1 MRSETIADK
10 KILIVDDFGDMR
22 MMLVNIM
29 RMLGADDVDSAND
42 GESAIVAMEQK
53 KYDIILCDYNLGKG
67 KDGQQVLEEARYR
80 ELIDISTVY
89 IMVTAESSRTM
100 VMGAIEYEPDSYLSK
115 PFSKDLIK
123 VRIERA
129 LAKKQD
135 LNEVYQA
142 VRNRQLEKAIALLD
156 EKLAKKPKNAGELMR
171 VKADLCLKA
180 GNTKC
185 SADVYERVL
194 AMREVPWAKLGI
206 GKVLFLRKRYQEA
219 VEIFRDLSNTNPEM
233 TASLDWLARC
243 YQMMDETDKARET
256 LENALE
262 LSPRVIRRQQAFGD
276 ISLQTGDYAKAENA
290 FSQAAKLGK
299 NSVHNNP
306 QIYASLARSQ
316 IFQEKH
322 DAALQSVGNIKKVFG
337 KEQNAGIFTA
347 AGEAMVYHHK
357 GDQQKSAQ
365 ALDKASQLYDE
376 SLDHSNND
384 ITLELAKVAADLGD
398 SDKAQAL
405 LKVAIQNNHED
416 DEFLHAVTATLREAG
431 LNENPEDYV
440 AELKKEVVEKNNR
453 GVMLMQKGQLA
464 EAVDLFKQAAAQM
477 KGNLIINTNAAR
489 AIIMMMEKHGT
500 SEEGLKMVRQY
511 LERLRRMDDADEA
524 LKALTA
530 RLQKVVSAEV
540 E

>member
-1 MRSETIADK
+1 MRSEKIADK
-10 KILIVDDFGDMR
+10 NILIVDDFGDMR

-29 RMLGADDVDSAND
+29 RMLGANDVDSAND
-42 GESAIVAMEQK
+42 GESAIAAMEQK
-53 KYDIILCDYNLGKG
+53 KYDIVLCDYNLGKG
-67 KDGQQVLEEARYR
+67 KDGQQVLEEARHR
-80 ELIDISTVY
+80 ELIDMSTVY

-135 LNEVYQA
+135 LDEVYQA
-142 VRNRQLEKAIALLD
+142 VRNRQLDKAITLLD
-156 EKLAKKPKNAGELMR
+156 EKLAKKPKNASELMR

-185 SADVYERVL
+185 SAEIYERIL

-206 GKVLFLRKRYQEA
+206 GKVLFQRKQYQEA
-219 VEIFRDLSNTNPEM
+219 AEIFRDLSNTNPEL

-243 YQMMDETDKARET
+243 YQMMDEKEKAKET
-256 LENALE
+256 LQSALE

-276 ISLQTGDYAKAENA
+276 LSLQTGDYANAESA
-290 FSQAAKLGK
+290 FAQAAKLGK

-306 QIYASLARSQ
+306 QIYNSLARSQ
-316 IFQEKH
+316 SFQEKH

-337 KEQNAGIFTA
+337 KEQNAEIFAA
-347 AGEAMVYHHK
+347 AGEAMVYHHQ
-357 GDQQKSAQ
+357 GDQEKSAK

-398 SDKAQAL
+398 TEKAQSL
-405 LKVAIQNNHED
+405 LKLAIQNNHED
-416 DEFLHAVTATLREAG
+416 DELLHAVTSTLREAG
-431 LNENPEDYV
+431 LSENPEDFV

-453 GVMLMQKGQLA
+453 GVKLLQQGQLT
-464 EAVDLFKQAAAQM
+464 EAVDLFKQAADQM
-477 KGNLIINTNAAR
+477 KGNRIINTNAAR
-489 AIIMMMEKHGT
+489 AIIMLMEKHGT

-511 LERLRRMDDADEA
+511 LERLRRMDDGDEA
-524 LKALTA
+524 LKSLTA

-540 E
+540 K